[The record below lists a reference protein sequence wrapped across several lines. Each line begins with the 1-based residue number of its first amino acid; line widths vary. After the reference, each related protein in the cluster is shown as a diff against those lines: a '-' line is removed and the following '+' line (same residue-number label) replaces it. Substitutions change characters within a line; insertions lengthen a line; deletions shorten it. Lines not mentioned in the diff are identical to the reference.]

1 MVGDLISSVVMQ
13 NVPKMTEYRLWWD
26 GRTTDNDVQWNAND
40 NQFVMKGNKM
50 CRNGRYFVV
59 LTIIDAKG
67 KEKNY
72 KKQAV
77 LIK

>member
-1 MVGDLISSVVMQ
+1 
-13 NVPKMTEYRLWWD
+13 
-26 GRTTDNDVQWNAND
+26 
-40 NQFVMKGNKM
+40 M

-59 LTIIDAKG
+59 LTIRDAKG

-72 KKQAV
+72 KKQLV